1 MRVLAIMRFA
11 AAVLLFTLLPV
22 YAETFAQTP
31 VPAPDVA
38 QGPVPPAATV
48 PTEPVA
54 PVATAVPDWA
64 IIPPDAIG
72 SGILDGVKGWEW
84 NHDPYTTG
92 GAQPTS
98 NHPIYPDGRQGYA
111 GRQFVTYYSGGPYA
125 GALWHLSFGRDS
137 RSHHFAYTAK
147 VYLVDPTHVSNV
159 EMDVNQVMND
169 GRTVILGLQ
178 CAGTSKTWE
187 YTTVSGNA
195 THWHPSN
202 IACNPATWG
211 AKKWHDI
218 ELFSERDD
226 NGNVTYNG
234 VCFDGNCQAFKG
246 ASGPSA
252 LALNWTPHD
261 LVLNYQTDSAKTSGF
276 MDTYLRDLQIYRW

>member
-1 MRVLAIMRFA
+1 MRFA

-22 YAETFAQTP
+22 SAETFAQTP
-31 VPAPDVA
+31 VPVPVIPAQAPA
-38 QGPVPPAATV
+38 PAAPGPATIT
-48 PTEPVA
+48 PQEPAAAVA
-54 PVATAVPDWA
+54 SAVPDWA

-98 NHPIYPDGRQGYA
+98 NHPIYPDGRRGYA

-202 IACNPATWG
+202 IVCNPATWG

-226 NGNVTYNG
+226 DGNVTYKG